1 MKRWLWSPLA
11 VLVPLLAASSD
22 YLSAKR
28 KFDLIES
35 EKLRPGSRVNL
46 SSRELNAY
54 VANEIVEA
62 SLQGVRE
69 PKLEL
74 GDGLASGTALIDFL
88 KLRQSSGKSSGWMMS
103 KLLAGE
109 RPVRVTAHIKSG
121 SGRAEV
127 DVDRVGARCAVRL
140 PDGRERAGVE
150 DLPVRAGVGVAVGV
164 AEPGR
169 LHVHVGWM
177 NELPVGARLGDHG
190 GGRRGSARNGWGQQ
204 NDERDGQRRNGS
216 PDQTCIPKITGA
228 RGLAPLS
235 PSDTIRATVWVEV
248 DE

>member
-127 DVDRVGARCAVRL
+127 DVDRVEISGVTIDGKMLDYLIQHYLIPQFPEAKVGQPFELAHHIDRL
-140 PDGRERAGVE
+140 EDTPD
-150 DLPVRAGVGVAVGV
+150 AVGV
-164 AEPGR
+164 VLGR
-169 LHVHVGWM
+169 
-177 NELPVGARLGDHG
+177 
-190 GGRRGSARNGWGQQ
+190 
-204 NDERDGQRRNGS
+204 
-216 PDQTCIPKITGA
+216 
-228 RGLAPLS
+228 
-235 PSDTIRATVWVEV
+235 
-248 DE
+248 